1 MQVEVVVV
9 GICASVQGLPVKL
22 PLPLLLNPTVPC
34 GNDFV
39 PAAVSETTT
48 VQVVAGPLITTD
60 AGVHPVTTVWVLRLS
75 TVRPNVFELAECALE
90 PP

>member
-1 MQVEVVVV
+1 
-9 GICASVQGLPVKL
+9 
-22 PLPLLLNPTVPC
+22 
-34 GNDFV
+34 
-39 PAAVSETTT
+39 
-48 VQVVAGPLITTD
+48 LITTD